1 MEKEGGQVN
10 RPPILDGSNYD
21 YWKVRMTTFLKSIV
35 NKTWKSVVKGSDH
48 PRVKD
53 KDGNDTIELKPV
65 EEWSKDADDLALGNN
80 KALNA
85 LFNGVD
91 KNMFRLIN
99 NCTVAKDAWNILRTK
114 HEGTSKVKMSKL
126 QLITI
131 KFETLKMKDDES
143 IQDFHMS
150 ILELANASGSLGEKM
165 IEEKLV
171 GKILRSLPKR
181 FDMKV
186 TAIEEAQHIANMKVE
201 ELIRSLQ
208 TFEMAI
214 DDHPE
219 KKNKGIAFLY
229 IAFNDQTEGDLVIDE
244 EIFETVVLLGRQF
257 NNILKRLDKG
267 RKPNVKNISSNIKKY
282 NDSWGKTKV
291 DNIKTSRSK
300 EIKINPSSTL

>member
-1 MEKEGGQVN
+1 M
-10 RPPILDGSNYD
+10 
-21 YWKVRMTTFLKSIV
+21 
-35 NKTWKSVVKGSDH
+35 
-48 PRVKD
+48 
-53 KDGNDTIELKPV
+53 
-65 EEWSKDADDLALGNN
+65 
-80 KALNA
+80 
-85 LFNGVD
+85 
-91 KNMFRLIN
+91 
-99 NCTVAKDAWNILRTK
+99 AKDAWHILRTT
-114 HEGTSKVKMSKL
+114 HEGTSKVRMSKL
-126 QLITI
+126 IPT
-131 KFETLKMKDDES
+131 KFENLIMKDDES
-143 IQDFHMS
+143 IQDFHMN
-150 ILELANASGSLGEKM
+150 ILDIANAFGALQEKM
-165 IEEKLV
+165 TKEKMV
-171 GKILRSLPKR
+171 RIFFRSLPKK